1 MKTVLVIGLGQFG
14 SRIAKRMEEL
24 NCEVMAV
31 DINENRVNEVLPYV
45 TYAQIGDST
54 NQEFLMSLGIDNFDV
69 CIVAL
74 GSKFQ
79 SSLETASLLKE
90 LGAKKV
96 VSRATNDV
104 HMKFLL
110 RNGADE
116 VVYPEMQ
123 MAHRIATKYASDT
136 ILDFIEIDDEN
147 SIYEIKVPREWCG
160 KTLLQLDVRR
170 KHKINVLTLKRNE
183 EVFVPTPDTIIEKD
197 DIALVTAKESDIQ
210 RVIKL

>member
-1 MKTVLVIGLGQFG
+1 
-14 SRIAKRMEEL
+14 MEEL

-31 DINENRVNEVLPYV
+31 DIVEERVNDVLPYV

-54 NQEFLMSLGIDNFDV
+54 NAEFLRSLGIDNYDV

-74 GSKFQ
+74 GGQFQ
-79 SSLETASLLKE
+79 SSLETTSLLKE
-90 LGAKKV
+90 LGAKMV
-96 VSRATNDV
+96 ISRATNDI

-123 MAHRIATKYASDT
+123 MAHRIATKYASDN

-147 SIYEIKVPREWCG
+147 SIYEIKVPKDWFG
-160 KTLLQLDVRR
+160 KTLMQLDVRK
-170 KHKINVLTLKRNE
+170 KHKINVLTLKRGG
-183 EVFVPTPDTIIEKD
+183 EVFVPAPDTVMEKE

-210 RVIKL
+210 RVLKLK

>member
-31 DINENRVNEVLPYV
+31 DVVEERVNEVLPYV

-54 NQEFLMSLGIDNFDV
+54 TAEFLRSLGIDNYDV

-74 GSKFQ
+74 G
-79 SSLETASLLKE
+79 AP
-90 LGAKKV
+90 KKV
-96 VSRATNDV
+96 ISRATNDV

-123 MAHRIATKYASDT
+123 MAQRIATKYASDN

-147 SIYEIKVPREWCG
+147 SIYEIKVPKDWCG
-160 KTLLQLDVRR
+160 KTLMQLDVR
-170 KHKINVLTLKRNE
+170 KKYKINVLTLKRGG
-183 EVFVPTPDTIIEKD
+183 EVFVPSPDSIIESE

-210 RVIKL
+210 RVLKIK